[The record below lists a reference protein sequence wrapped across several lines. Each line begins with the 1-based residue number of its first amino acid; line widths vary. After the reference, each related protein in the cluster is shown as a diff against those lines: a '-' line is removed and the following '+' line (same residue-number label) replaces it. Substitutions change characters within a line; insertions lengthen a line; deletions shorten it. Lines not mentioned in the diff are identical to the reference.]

1 LYETY
6 RPDQSTATQSSVI
19 LAVRDAVTF
28 LEQVNRS
35 RPVHIVTDM
44 SQAPSLVPVP
54 DALLR
59 QTLYN
64 LVQNAVDGSPANGT
78 VTVCARQERD
88 HCVLRVADDG
98 PGVPA
103 AIRDRIFD
111 PFFSTKDRTVKTG
124 GMGIG
129 LALVRQSVLA
139 VGGTIT
145 VHDRAG
151 GGTEF
156 EVRLPM
162 TPLDTG
168 ALR

>member
-1 LYETY
+1 
-6 RPDQSTATQSSVI
+6 VI
-19 LAVRDAVTF
+19 LAVTDAVSF
-28 LEQVNRS
+28 LEQVNRI
-35 RPVHIVTDM
+35 RQVQIVTDL
-44 SQAPSLVPVP
+44 SAAPSLVPVP

-64 LVQNAVDGSPANGT
+64 LVQNAFDASPANGT
-78 VTVCARQERD
+78 IRVSAAVELD
-88 HCVLRVADDG
+88 HCVIRVSDEG
-98 PGVPA
+98 PGVPIA
-103 AIRDRIFD
+103 LRERIFD

-129 LALVRQSVLA
+129 LSLVRQSVLA

-145 VHDRAG
+145 VHDRPE

-162 TPLDTG
+162 TPLHTG
-168 ALR
+168 ALQ

>member
-1 LYETY
+1 
-6 RPDQSTATQSSVI
+6 
-19 LAVRDAVTF
+19 
-28 LEQVNRS
+28 
-35 RPVHIVTDM
+35 VHIVTDM

-64 LVQNAVDGSPANGT
+64 LVQNAVDGSTANGT